1 MATSLVISDYS
12 RYRGTPVYQDKASGQ
27 LFFGPWQPIDFP
39 PALDDGWVTTNENK
53 GLRLDLISS
62 MEYGLPDL
70 WWVIARANNI
80 SNPFTQLYG
89 YATYARS
96 PLIFAPDGRQC
107 FYATSKNIGANYNVG
122 NALGLTFKT
131 TATTLDILQNGQPAL
146 NESYRD
152 LSPYPLDIDGN
163 YNPHFWGNLPS
174 GLLNIIWTATDVLQP
189 NISGIEGP
197 MPVSTSSY
205 LTGGVDER
213 TISLRIPS
221 MASIMA
227 ALDKAAA
234 G

>member
-1 MATSLVISDYS
+1 MAAQSLTLSDYS
-12 RYRGTPVYQDKASGQ
+12 RYRGTPVYQDAASGQ

-39 PALDDGWVTTNENK
+39 PASDDTWEEVNGDK

-62 MEYGLPDL
+62 KKYGRPDL
-70 WWVIARANNI
+70 WWVIARANDL

-89 YATYARS
+89 YASYARS

-122 NALGLTFKT
+122 NSLGLTFKT
-131 TATTLDILQNGQPAL
+131 TATTLRIFLDGVLAK
-146 NESYRD
+146 NESYIN
-152 LSPYPLDIDGN
+152 LSPYPLDEEGK

-197 MPVSTSSY
+197 QPVSTSSY

-213 TISLRIPS
+213 TIYLRLPSLS
-221 MASIMA
+221 NVMS
-227 ALDKAAA
+227 ALDNAAA
-234 G
+234 